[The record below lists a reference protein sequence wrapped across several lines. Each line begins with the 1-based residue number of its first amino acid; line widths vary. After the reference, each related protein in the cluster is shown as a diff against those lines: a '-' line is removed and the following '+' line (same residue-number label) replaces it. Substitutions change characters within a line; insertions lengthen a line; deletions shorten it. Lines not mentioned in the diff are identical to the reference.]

1 MLRAAVRR
9 EADSRGHTV
18 TDYKAS
24 GNSKTRIGDD
34 NAYGVEERARA
45 ILPDNFPSPS
55 PRMLG
60 LRIAIRAESEILC
73 STQYKR
79 D

>member
-34 NAYGVEERARA
+34 NAHGVERVRV

-60 LRIAIRAESEILC
+60 LGIAIRAESEI
-73 STQYKR
+73 
-79 D
+79 